1 MRAIVYTLML
11 IAALALFP
19 LAVLWDFIRDMFN
32 PKNKSKW
39 QQKINK

>member
-19 LAVLWDFIRDMFN
+19 LAVLWDFIRDIN
-32 PKNKSKW
+32 LKIKSKW